1 LNFKLKKFG
10 ELWPTSCVIQICRLR
25 AKVDD
30 YKGQKQTMSQTSNGH
45 ASPFATVN
53 LEGIKIE
60 DALIDLIPGE
70 FAIKNQVL
78 PYSNEP
84 HRLVV
89 AIGNL
94 DALPAVQDLEV
105 LLQKPVEPVLA
116 DPAQLKD
123 KIEEVFLEKILSQVA
138 GAQDSDSG
146 PIDLDENTDL
156 ADLTKMA
163 GETAV
168 VQMINLIF
176 AQAVRDGASDIHIE
190 AYEREVKIRF
200 RVDGMLH
207 EMMRPPKRM
216 HAALISRLKI
226 LGEMNIAERRLPQD
240 GRIKIT
246 IAGRQVDV
254 RVSILPTVFGERAV
268 MRILDKGTAMLGL
281 EELGV
286 APDVLE
292 RFRKVISQPY
302 GIILATGPTGAGKS
316 TTLYASLQEI
326 WSPATNI
333 ITVED
338 PVEYQVAGISQM
350 QVRANIGL
358 TFASGLRSIVR
369 QDPDVIMVGEIR
381 DHETADIAIH
391 ASLTGHLVFSTLHT
405 NDAPGA
411 VTRLLDMGVE
421 PFLVS
426 SSLIGVIAQRLVRR
440 NCPFCSELVDPPS
453 VEFVEALGIT
463 PDELKTG
470 QFKQGKGCP
479 KCNNTG
485 FKGRQGLYELLVID
499 EPLKKM
505 IVERKSS
512 NELKNYAI
520 QYQGLKTLL
529 SDGKLNVLA
538 GKTTPKEIL
547 RVVQREEL

>member
-1 LNFKLKKFG
+1 
-10 ELWPTSCVIQICRLR
+10 
-25 AKVDD
+25 
-30 YKGQKQTMSQTSNGH
+30 MSQVGNGL
-45 ASPFATVN
+45 ASPFTTVN
-53 LEGIKIE
+53 LEGRKIA
-60 DALIDLIPGE
+60 DSLIDLIPGE

-78 PYSNEP
+78 PLTNEA
-84 HRLVV
+84 HKLTV
-89 AIGNL
+89 AIASL
-94 DALPAVQDLEV
+94 DSLPAVQDLEV
-105 LLQKPVEPVLA
+105 LLQKPVEAVMA
-116 DPAQLKD
+116 DAAQLKD
-123 KIEEVFLEKILSQVA
+123 KIEEVFLEKILNQLP
-138 GAQDSDSG
+138 GAQESDTG
-146 PIDLDENTDL
+146 PTDVDENTDL

-190 AYEREVKIRF
+190 AYEKEVKIRF
-200 RVDGMLH
+200 RVDGMLQ

-216 HAALISRLKI
+216 HAALISRIKI

-286 APDVLE
+286 ASDVLE
-292 RFRKVISQPY
+292 RFRKVIAQPY

-326 WSPATNI
+326 WSPTTNI

-405 NDAPGA
+405 NDAAGA

-440 NCPFCSELVDPPS
+440 NCPFCSELVGPPS
-453 VEFVEALGIT
+453 IEFIEALGIT
-463 PDELKTG
+463 PQEVQTG
-470 QFKQGKGCP
+470 QFKEGKGCG
-479 KCNNTG
+479 KCNNSG

-505 IVERKSS
+505 IVDRKSS

-520 QYQGLKTLL
+520 QHQGLKTLL
-529 SDGKLNVLA
+529 SDGKMNVLA